1 MSFPI
6 VMGTLMETKL
16 ERMRR
21 ATAQAMGFRSGLA
34 RARSFTMEES
44 ASAGGRREAGS
55 LARVRARKPVL
66 GEGGGGGGGGV
77 DEREVEV
84 DGSEEG
90 EDVSSEVGGDD
101 EGDDM
106 GSVR

>member
-1 MSFPI
+1 
-6 VMGTLMETKL
+6 
-16 ERMRR
+16 
-21 ATAQAMGFRSGLA
+21 
-34 RARSFTMEES
+34 MEES

-66 GEGGGGGGGGV
+66 GEGGGGGGV

-90 EDVSSEVGGDD
+90 EEVSSEVGGDD
-101 EGDDM
+101 EGDDV
-106 GSVR
+106 GSVG